1 MCLGL
6 MGADRG
12 GPKVTDISSD
22 RPAATRWERRSRLAD
37 DVADELRSR
46 IYDGEYGAG
55 TVIHQE
61 NLSAELGI
69 SRTPLR
75 EAIRMLEQE
84 GLLVA
89 EPGRAARVI
98 SGSRKTLLDAYELRS
113 VVDGL
118 AARLAAREMS
128 EEQITELAGV
138 VDGQEASLSPWVP
151 AEYTRLNIRFHEF
164 ILRSTDNQ
172 FLVAQLVI
180 LRMTAQIFNPW
191 VGVSE
196 TVAINAVQQHRH
208 ILEAIKARDAARA
221 EQLARGHIETTIARL
236 REQGPHS

>member
-1 MCLGL
+1 M
-6 MGADRG
+6 
-12 GPKVTDISSD
+12 TDISSD
-22 RPAATRWERRSRLAD
+22 RPAPSRWERRSRLAD

-55 TVIHQE
+55 TIIHQE

-84 GLLVA
+84 GLLIA

-128 EEQITELAGV
+128 DTQIVELADV
-138 VDGQEASLSPWVP
+138 VAGQEVSLDPWVP

-196 TVAINAVQQHRH
+196 AVAINAVKQHRR
-208 ILEAIKARDAARA
+208 ILEAIKDHDATRA

-236 REQGPHS
+236 REQSPHS